1 VLVTGESGTGKELVA
16 RALHRR
22 GRRSAGPFVALNCAA
37 LPEGLLESELFGHT
51 RGAFTGAESQRA
63 GKFEVANGGTL
74 FLDEIGDMPYPLQ
87 PKLLRA
93 LQEGVIERIGSNKP
107 ITVDLRV
114 VSSTHR
120 DLPARIRED
129 AFREDLYYRLN
140 VFDIRLPPL
149 RERREDVA
157 HLADYFLRRFAR
169 ELAREAP
176 ALTPEA
182 LRLLERHAWP
192 GNVRELQN
200 LMERVAVLAAGP
212 EVDAGFFTMLLSTG
226 SERPPEEAPE
236 GLALQ
241 PAVEELERKLILRA
255 LGAADDNKAEA
266 ARLLGISERTLWY
279 KLKRY
284 GL

>member
-1 VLVTGESGTGKELVA
+1 
-16 RALHRR
+16 
-22 GRRSAGPFVALNCAA
+22 
-37 LPEGLLESELFGHT
+37 
-51 RGAFTGAESQRA
+51 
-63 GKFEVANGGTL
+63 
-74 FLDEIGDMPYPLQ
+74 
-87 PKLLRA
+87 
-93 LQEGVIERIGSNKP
+93 
-107 ITVDLRV
+107 LRV

-212 EVDAGFFTMLLSTG
+212 EVDAGFFTKLLSTG

-255 LGAADDNKAEA
+255 LGAADDSKAEA